1 MNTAI
6 TLATAIAGLVS
17 PALTQVVKQYIP
29 AAWRPTFAATVAVAL
44 GCLAL
49 WATGGFSHTTWA
61 LALAAVVGVSQALY
75 AVIDKIVDGSKAA
88 AAAKTATTD
97 TASEATPTA

>member
-1 MNTAI
+1 MNIAI

-17 PALTQVVKQYIP
+17 PALTQVVKQYVP
-29 AAWRPTFAATVAVAL
+29 AAWRATFAAAVAVAL
-44 GCLAL
+44 GVLTL
-49 WATGGFSHTTWA
+49 WATGGFAHTTWA

-88 AAAKTATTD
+88 AAAKTEEPE
-97 TASEATPTA
+97 STPTA